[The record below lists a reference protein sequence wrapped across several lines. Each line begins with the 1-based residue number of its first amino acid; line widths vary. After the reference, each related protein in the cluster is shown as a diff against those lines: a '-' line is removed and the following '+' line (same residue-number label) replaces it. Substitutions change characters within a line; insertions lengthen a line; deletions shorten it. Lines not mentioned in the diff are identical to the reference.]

1 MAARQPA
8 MMSPARLLRV
18 VEILKEL
25 VRLLSQMPP
34 VRSYHRWLPALA
46 MFGAIHAL
54 AATPDPALADTSGC
68 TALIDIVQESL
79 RGEIDVACPASDKV
93 VCEAKNGQ
101 IRALLEIIDQRR
113 KRNAD
118 ECETLAQVNRLLRA
132 LPPKS

>member
-1 MAARQPA
+1 
-8 MMSPARLLRV
+8 
-18 VEILKEL
+18 
-25 VRLLSQMPP
+25 
-34 VRSYHRWLPALA
+34 
-46 MFGAIHAL
+46 
-54 AATPDPALADTSGC
+54 
-68 TALIDIVQESL
+68 
-79 RGEIDVACPASDKV
+79 V